1 MELHKNAALMDYKTY
16 VKGKMREVAL
26 LLTKMEGKHPEL
38 KDQLG
43 EAIGKCNELM
53 ETEERISHNELLN
66 L

>member
-1 MELHKNAALMDYKTY
+1 MDYKTY

-66 L
+66 F